1 MVVDDFD
8 DIVAG
13 HKVSCCS
20 SLSAFVISFLFV
32 FILVNIYCSNGNDL
46 FLTLNKFRCWP
57 GVGGFWSCTEE
68 KKKTLCKSY
77 FYLHLAGV
85 VRPGKQRQQATNW

>member
-13 HKVSCCS
+13 HKVSCYS

-68 KKKTLCKSY
+68 KKVNTVQELFLLVFSPV
-77 FYLHLAGV
+77 F
-85 VRPGKQRQQATNW
+85 VRPVKQRQQGY